1 MGVRF
6 LFFVKNIANIVHIG
20 NNFHGSKYGRSF
32 YKISS
37 SDLTVMVNS
46 DGSRSIA
53 FWLKN
58 LHIGNNLGG
67 TK

>member
-6 LFFVKNIANIVHIG
+6 LFFVKNIANLGDIG
-20 NNFHGSKYGRSF
+20 NIFHSSKYGRSF
-32 YKISS
+32 YEISS
-37 SDLTVMVNS
+37 SDLTIMVNS